1 MYFHET
7 SFSPYLAPL
16 PFYQKIAVGALS
28 GKAEAKILQKNNH
41 RKTQQILQ
49 IIYFVKAQ
57 LGDAYVVIIVMFQEA
72 ITITLFLIDLISEFR
87 WSNW

>member
-1 MYFHET
+1 MRL

-28 GKAEAKILQKNNH
+28 GNAEAKILQKNNH
-41 RKTQQILQ
+41 RKIQQILQ

-57 LGDAYVVIIVMFQEA
+57 LGDAYVMIIVMFQEA
-72 ITITLFLIDLISEFR
+72 ITINLFLIDLISEFR
-87 WSNW
+87 